1 MLRFKVL
8 VIQRGK
14 AFLGV
19 PCDVSKSVIILGASK
34 KEILKK
40 ARLAIL
46 EEVKER
52 RELFVPNYKASIESI
67 VREKNVKTEDGDK
80 LTLEQVEI
88 EFTYNNVRLG
98 EIQWFSKKEIKTINL
113 VLISF
118 PILYI
123 SWLY

>member
-1 MLRFKVL
+1 MIKFKVL

-14 AFLGV
+14 AFIAYPNDVKRGV
-19 PCDVSKSVIILGASK
+19 VIFGTSKNEVLRGSQLSILD
-34 KEILKK
+34 
-40 ARLAIL
+40 
-46 EEVKER
+46 EVKDR

-98 EIQWFSKKEIKTINL
+98 EIQ
-113 VLISF
+113 
-118 PILYI
+118 
-123 SWLY
+123 

>member
-14 AFLGV
+14 AFIAI
-19 PCDVSKSVIILGASK
+19 PNDVKRNVVILGSAK
-34 KEILKK
+34 REVLKK
-40 ARLAIL
+40 SQLAIL
-46 EEVKER
+46 EEVKEG

-98 EIQWFSKKEIKTINL
+98 EIQWCSKKEIKTINL

>member
-14 AFLGV
+14 AFIAI
-19 PCDVSKSVIILGASK
+19 PNDVKRNVVILGSAK
-34 KEILKK
+34 REVLKK
-40 ARLAIL
+40 SQLAIL
-46 EEVKER
+46 EEVKEG

-98 EIQWFSKKEIKTINL
+98 EIQ
-113 VLISF
+113 
-118 PILYI
+118 
-123 SWLY
+123 